1 MHHVFFCMVNILKD
15 FSVTDV
21 ARKKSRVV
29 QLTAIPRGKPA
40 PTSNPAVEITP
51 VITADVRRPVSRTPL
66 IALNPFIFLST
77 FNLQELQ
84 SHLANMPRLYLMFIT
99 DIFVTLVVP

>member
-15 FSVTDV
+15 FSVIAV
-21 ARKKSRVV
+21 AREKSRVV

-51 VITADVRRPVSRTPL
+51 VITADVSRPVSRTL

>member
-15 FSVTDV
+15 FSVIAV
-21 ARKKSRVV
+21 AREKSRVV

-51 VITADVRRPVSRTPL
+51 VITADVSRPVSRTPL
-66 IALNPFIFLST
+66 IALNPFIF
-77 FNLQELQ
+77 FVNLQP
-84 SHLANMPRLYLMFIT
+84 SRTSISSSKYAS
-99 DIFVTLVVP
+99 TLFNVHN